1 MDHTLAQKTNTVDK
15 YLMSDLTHD
24 ERLAFEEHMFE
35 CPDCAAQVKQ
45 GFEMIDA
52 FKHVMRE
59 DAELGKEPSKLQA
72 VEAKGSW
79 RDWFRPAMLAPALA
93 ACSLAIVVG
102 YQNLVTIPDILQPQV
117 LETAVIQS
125 GERRG
130 PEAQAVTVKPG
141 AAFFGVGFQVFSKS
155 KYPGY
160 DCEFMAAGSNRT
172 STMDCGKHAT
182 AEFNLSLLL
191 PSAKFPPGVYT
202 MILRPVSDKQTEV
215 SRYSFAVRSES
226 N

>member
-24 ERLAFEEHMFE
+24 ERLDFEEHMFE

-45 GFEMIDA
+45 GFEMIDGL
-52 FKHVMRE
+52 KQVMRE
-59 DAELGKEPSKLQA
+59 DADLGKEPSKLKPVKA
-72 VEAKGSW
+72 EGSW
-79 RDWFRPAMLAPALA
+79 RDWFRPVMLAPVLS
-93 ACSLAIVVG
+93 ACGLAIVVG
-102 YQNLVTIPDILQPQV
+102 YQNLVTIPSMLQPQV

-130 PEAQAVTVKPG
+130 PDAQTVTVKPG
-141 AAFFGVGFQVFSKS
+141 AAFFGVGFQVFANS
-155 KYPGY
+155 KYPAY
-160 DCEFMAAGSNRT
+160 NCEFIAAGSNRT

-182 AEFNLSLLL
+182 AEFNLSLVL

-202 MILRPVSDKQTEV
+202 MILRPVSDKQTEI
-215 SRYSFAVRSES
+215 SRYSFAIRSES